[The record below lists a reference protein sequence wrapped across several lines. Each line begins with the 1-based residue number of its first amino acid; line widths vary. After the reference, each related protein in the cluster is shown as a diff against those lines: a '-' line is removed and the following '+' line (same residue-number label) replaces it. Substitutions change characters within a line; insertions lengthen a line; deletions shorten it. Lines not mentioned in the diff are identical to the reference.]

1 MAGATVFMFS
11 GQGSHYYHMAH
22 ELFASHAAFRRRL
35 LALDEVARGACGQ
48 SIVEALYSGTR
59 RKADPFERTLLS
71 HPAIFMVEHALAET
85 LQEAGVHADMVLAA
99 SMGAFAAAA
108 FAGFLDVEQALLAV
122 VRQARALEEQAEP
135 GGMTAVLAA
144 PALFDE
150 HFLSA
155 RAELAAVNFSEHF
168 VVSARSAEQV
178 EIEAA
183 LARRDVGFQ
192 RLAVSFPF
200 HSRWMDGARESF
212 EAFMRQVPCRQGRVP
227 LVCSAHGAGL
237 SELPPGYFW
246 SAVRRPIRF
255 RETIAHLERG
265 GLRRYVDVGPAG
277 TLATFVKYTLPPD
290 SASSAHAILTPYGR
304 DQKGLAAAAA
314 QLAH

>member
-1 MAGATVFMFS
+1 MAGQTVFMFS
-11 GQGSHYYHMAH
+11 GQGSHYYHMAG
-22 ELFASHAAFRRRL
+22 ELFAGHAAFRRRM
-35 LALDEVARGACGQ
+35 LALDEVARGACGH
-48 SIVEALYSGTR
+48 SIVAALYSDAR
-59 RKADPFERTLLS
+59 RKADPFERTLFS

-85 LQEAGVHADMVLAA
+85 LQEAGVHADMVLGA

-144 PALFDE
+144 PSLFDE
-150 HFLSA
+150 GFLNE

-200 HSRWMDGARESF
+200 HSRWMDEARAPF
-212 EAFMRQVPCRQGRVP
+212 EAFMRQVPCRTGSLP

-237 SELPPGYFW
+237 TELPPGYFW

-255 RETIAHLERG
+255 RETIAQLERG
-265 GLRRYVDVGPAG
+265 GPRRYVDVGPAG
-277 TLATFVKYTLPPD
+277 TLATFVKYALPPD
-290 SASSAHAILTPYGR
+290 SASSTHAILTPYGR
-304 DQKGLAAAAA
+304 DQKSLAAAAA
-314 QLAH
+314 RLAH